1 MDPLQVNQCSDWLCQ
16 GDIKNY
22 IQHNKKNVTLIREI
36 FHQNW
41 KDGFFFQG
49 TFCIIGENWQL
60 FGEKQKYFLLR
71 NAFPFKKKKNKKT
84 SSLVYRFSQVCELQ

>member
-36 FHQNW
+36 FHQNRERW
-41 KDGFFFQG
+41 VFFSGNFLHNWG
-49 TFCIIGENWQL
+49 ELAALRGETEIFFAKKCISI
-60 FGEKQKYFLLR
+60 
-71 NAFPFKKKKNKKT
+71 
-84 SSLVYRFSQVCELQ
+84 